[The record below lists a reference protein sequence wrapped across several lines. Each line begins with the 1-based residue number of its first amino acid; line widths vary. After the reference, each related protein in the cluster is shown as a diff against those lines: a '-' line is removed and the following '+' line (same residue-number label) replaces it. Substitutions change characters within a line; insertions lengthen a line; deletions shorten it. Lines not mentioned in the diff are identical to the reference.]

1 MKEIW
6 AALKFT
12 TLATALLRSL
22 ILCLSSLAR
31 SLGLSLS
38 LTRTHLAGENQTE
51 EDGYGELAVA
61 EEDDVEQVRVGRV
74 LQEEP
79 AKKERATRIRTG
91 KAVM

>member
-6 AALKFT
+6 SALKFT

-22 ILCLSSLAR
+22 ILCLS

-79 AKKERATRIRTG
+79 EKGRQLTLC
-91 KAVM
+91 

>member
-1 MKEIW
+1 M
-6 AALKFT
+6 
-12 TLATALLRSL
+12 RSL
-22 ILCLSSLAR
+22 LLARSLAR
-31 SLGLSLS
+31 SLSLS

-61 EEDDVEQVRVGRV
+61 EEDDVQQVRVGRV